1 MKEIYY
7 TYNNEAIASCILILV
22 LQKIKAIDTARL
34 FLILPFLFDD
44 RIVKQLQVNNISDL
58 EHFISDKPRL
68 FSAFNKRFLNLMPV
82 TINSLMLLKKSNQ
95 VNIERE
101 ITCNSKLKLENSDF
115 GERFNKITKVLPK
128 FVSMLEEH
136 STTNLYHILKIQL

>member
-101 ITCNSKLKLENSDF
+101 ITCNTELKLENNDF
-115 GERFNKITKVLPK
+115 GERFNKITEVLPK
-128 FVSMLEEH
+128 FLSMLEEH